1 MRGIAPP
8 GCANVIVMASL
19 SESGSSGLR
28 ALYES
33 ELEPYL
39 AAQDHRVQAA
49 RRNRWLVLILGLG
62 IAAAILVWAW
72 ESGTDIDLFPM
83 AGFGLAVLSIGYF
96 WFATASVADD
106 LRHELMGRLAK
117 WLGLAYEADA
127 AGFDLERFAVL
138 GLAGCSKVKRAD
150 RLSGTVSGLA
160 AEMMAAR
167 LADETTTGAGK
178 DRHTQT
184 TERFSGLLMR
194 IADPAPV
201 GARFRLVPPAGAA
214 TGGMLRGV
222 SVMTND
228 PSADMEAM
236 LAAEPGRAAA
246 APIGD
251 AVFDARFELQAPESG
266 AAAALRRLDAGTRA
280 ALLDIASS
288 FGGGPVSVGF
298 DGGEILLAFVTKQ
311 RFEIGLLRPPM
322 AQFERVQHLADQMGI
337 MGVVA
342 GRLRGEGER
351 GSTGQ

>member
-1 MRGIAPP
+1 MRGTGLPA
-8 GCANVIVMASL
+8 CANVIAMASL
-19 SESGSSGLR
+19 AESGSSGLR

-49 RRNRWLVLILGLG
+49 RRNRWLVLILGLA

-72 ESGTDIDLFPM
+72 ESGTDIDLVPM

-138 GLAGCSKVKRAD
+138 GLAGCNKVKGSD

-167 LADETTTGAGK
+167 LADETSTGVGK

-194 IADPAPV
+194 IADPAPT
-201 GARFRLVPPAGAA
+201 GARFRLVPAAGAA
-214 TGGMLRGV
+214 TGGVLRGV
-222 SVMTND
+222 SVGTKD

-246 APIGD
+246 APTSD
-251 AVFDARFELQAPESG
+251 AAFDARFELQAAD
-266 AAAALRRLDAGTRA
+266 AATAMRRLDAGTRA

-298 DGGEILLAFVTKQ
+298 DGGDILLAFVTKQ
-311 RFEIGLLRPPM
+311 RFEIGPLRPPM
-322 AQFERVQHLADQMGI
+322 AQFERVQHLADQMAI
-337 MGVVA
+337 MGAIA
-342 GRLRGEGER
+342 GRLRGDGER
-351 GSTGQ
+351 GPAH